1 MEKHR
6 CQEVIAIIQVSDT
19 GDDGDLDG
27 DRIEGSEI
35 LCIERGEILYTDIH
49 THMYI

>member
-1 MEKHR
+1 M
-6 CQEVIAIIQVSDT
+6 SDT

-35 LCIERGEILYTDIH
+35 LCIERGGILYTDIH
-49 THMYI
+49 ICTYKYSLLRHNIVK